1 MRDRSRQP
9 DIFREFVESNEPK
22 LRRALIARYGPERGR
37 EATAEALGYA
47 WKHWSRVGVMENPV
61 GYLFRVGQSRSR
73 SRHLL
78 PMPVLFPVHG
88 PDGEPWSEPKLPE
101 AIAQLSDR
109 QRTAVLLIHGYGWT
123 YQEVA
128 NLSGMSR
135 SSVQKHAERGMTKL
149 RAVLEAQIA

>member
-1 MRDRSRQP
+1 MRNRNQEP
-9 DIFREFVESNEPK
+9 DAFREFVESNEPG

-37 EATAEALGYA
+37 EATAEALAYG
-47 WKHWSRVGVMENPV
+47 WEHWSRVRAMDNPV

-73 SRHLL
+73 SK
-78 PMPVLFPVHG
+78 PPQPVLFPVRG
-88 PDGEPWSEPKLPE
+88 PDGDPWSEPKLPQ

-109 QRTAVLLIHGYGWT
+109 QRTAVLLIHGYSWT

-128 NLSGMSR
+128 NLMGTSR

-149 RAVLEAQIA
+149 RKVLEAQNA